1 MQISANL
8 LFGAAPRTTPAL
20 LGGGQLAWG
29 GLVVPTQSLAIIAVA
44 ALLIAGQY
52 VVTTHT
58 QFGRMLRATAQDRE
72 MARAIGVRVNAMIAA
87 SFALAA
93 ALAGSAGVLLANQF
107 FVTPSSGTDFVIKAY
122 IASTIG
128 GRWSP
133 ARARC
138 WA

>member
-1 MQISANL
+1 MVFS
-8 LFGAAPRTTPAL
+8 R
-20 LGGGQLAWG
+20 
-29 GLVVPTQSLAIIAVA
+29 QSLAIIQIA

-93 ALAGSAGVLLANQF
+93 ALAGAAGLLLANQF
-107 FVTPSSGTDFVIKAY
+107 FVTPSSGTDLVIKAY
-122 IASTIG
+122 IAPTIG
-128 GRWSP
+128 GVGSLAP
-133 ARARC
+133 ARAR
-138 WA
+138 AAPIA